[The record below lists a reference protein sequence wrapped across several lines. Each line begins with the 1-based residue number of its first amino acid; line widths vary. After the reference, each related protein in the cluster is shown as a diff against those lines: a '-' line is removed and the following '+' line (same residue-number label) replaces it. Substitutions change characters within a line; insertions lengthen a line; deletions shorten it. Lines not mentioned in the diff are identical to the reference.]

1 MHRSRPR
8 QVSGRSAAVVTLAL
22 VAAMLAMGAANAAS
36 APAAAPAIH
45 RSVRTV
51 TRGAAIPFPSGQ
63 TVSPVQGIQNPEI
76 PPEPEGEGGDDAAA
90 RAAALRHRQV
100 EHSLSH
106 RPSAKMTARLRAAE
120 AAADLTVPTVT
131 PKRVAGSNPGL
142 DRSFEGLNFFD
153 QRFANNGNQFSVE
166 PPDQGLCVGNGFV
179 LETVNDVLQVYSTGG
194 RALSPVTDLNSFY
207 GYPAQIDRT
216 TGVQGPFVTD
226 PSCYYDPAH
235 KRFFHLALTLDV
247 VPETGAFTG
256 TNHLDIAVSRTS
268 SPLGGWNIY
277 RLPVQDDGTQG
288 TPSHT
293 DCPCIG
299 DYPHLG
305 ADKYGFYVTTNE
317 YPFSDDPGVFGNNFN
332 GAQVYAFSKAALA
345 AGAATVSVVNFENL
359 VLGDGTPGFTVWPAQ
374 VPDNHYATRA
384 NGTEYFLSS
393 SAAEEALNETGLDN
407 RIGLWTLTN
416 SRSLDSASPA
426 PELAS
431 AILGSETYGVPPL
444 SEQKAGPVPLRDCI
458 VTVCLEGIGPSPV
471 REVEGPLDSN
481 DSRMQQ
487 TWLAG
492 GRLYGALDT
501 IANVAGN
508 IKAASAFFVVDPVAK
523 AITRQGYV
531 GVAGNNVNYPAIA
544 VLPNG
549 KGVMAFTL
557 VGGNHYP
564 SAAYAPLSGGNV
576 GAVHVAGKGAG
587 PQDGFSEYVF
597 FNGAGTDPPTARP
610 RWGDYSAAVTAG
622 GNLWFASE
630 WIAQRCTFTQYL
642 ADTTCG
648 GTRGALGNWST
659 HLSRL
664 GT

>member
-1 MHRSRPR
+1 M
-8 QVSGRSAAVVTLAL
+8 AVLAMTLMAS
-22 VAAMLAMGAANAAS
+22 MLAVGAANAAS
-36 APAAAPAIH
+36 GPAAATPAIH
-45 RSVRTV
+45 RSSRTI
-51 TRGAAIPFPSGQ
+51 TKGAALPFPTGQ
-63 TVSPVQGIQNPEI
+63 TVTPIQGIQSPEI
-76 PPEPEGEGGDDAAA
+76 PPEPEGEGGDAD
-90 RAAALRHRQV
+90 RAAQTVQRHRSVQ
-100 EHSLSH
+100 HSLSR
-106 RPSAKMTARLRAAE
+106 RPSDKMTARLRAAE
-120 AAADLTVPTVT
+120 AAADLTVPTVA
-131 PKRVAGSNPGL
+131 PKAVAGSNPGL

-179 LETVNDVLQVYSTGG
+179 LESVNDVLQVYSPGG
-194 RALSPVTDLNSFY
+194 RALSPVTDLNTFY
-207 GYPAQIDRT
+207 GYPPAIDRT
-216 TGVQGPFVTD
+216 PGAPAPFGPFVTD
-226 PSCYYDPAH
+226 PSCLYDAAH
-235 KRFFHLALTLDV
+235 KRFFHIVLTLDV
-247 VPETGAFTG
+247 VPETGDFTG
-256 TNHLDIAVSRTS
+256 TNHLDIAVSQTS
-268 SPLGGWNIY
+268 SPLGGWDIY

-345 AGAATVSVVNFENL
+345 AGAATVNVVQFENL
-359 VLGDGTPGFTVWPAQ
+359 VLSDGTPGFTVWPAQ
-374 VPDNHYATRA
+374 VPDNHYATRN

-407 RIGLWTLTN
+407 RIGVWTLSN
-416 SRSLDSASPA
+416 SKSLDSASPA
-426 PELAS
+426 PNLDS
-431 AILGSETYGVPPL
+431 AILGSQTYGVPPL
-444 SEQKAGPVPLRDCI
+444 SEQKGGPVPLRDCI

-508 IKAASAFFVVDPVAK
+508 IKAASAYFVVDPVAK
-523 AITRQGYV
+523 AITRQGYI

-544 VLPNG
+544 VLPG
-549 KGVMAFTL
+549 GEGVVSFTL
-557 VGGNHYP
+557 VGANHYP
-564 SAAYAPLSGGNV
+564 SSAYARVSGGTV
-576 GAVHVAGKGAG
+576 GAVHIAGRGAG
-587 PQDGFSEYVF
+587 PQDGFSEYAF

-610 RWGDYSAAVTAG
+610 RWGDYSASVTAG
-622 GNLWFASE
+622 GKLWLATE
-630 WIAQRCTFTQYL
+630 WIAQRCTFTEYQ

-648 GTRGALGNWST
+648 GTRGTLGNWST
-659 HLSRL
+659 RLSRL
-664 GT
+664 ST

>member
-1 MHRSRPR
+1 MHRSRRR
-8 QVSGRSAAVVTLAL
+8 QVSGRSAVVVALAL
-22 VAAMLAMGAANAAS
+22 VAALFAVGAANAAS

-51 TRGAAIPFPSGQ
+51 TKGAAIPFPTGQ

-76 PPEPEGEGGDDAAA
+76 PPEPEEEGGDDAAA
-90 RAAALRHRQV
+90 RAALRNRQV

-106 RPSAKMTARLRAAE
+106 RPSAKMTAQLRAAE

-131 PKRVAGSNPGL
+131 PKSVAGSNPGL

-153 QRFANNGNQFSVE
+153 QRFANNGNQFSIE

-194 RALSPVTDLNSFY
+194 RALSPVTDLNTFY

-216 TGVQGPFVTD
+216 TGLQGPFVTD

-235 KRFFHLALTLDV
+235 KRFFHLVLTLDV
-247 VPETGAFTG
+247 VPDTGEFTG
-256 TNHLDIAVSRTS
+256 TNHLDIAVSQTS

-359 VLGDGTPGFTVWPAQ
+359 VLDDGTPGFTVWPAQ
-374 VPDNHYATRA
+374 GPTTTTPPGPTAPST
-384 NGTEYFLSS
+384 S
-393 SAAEEALNETGLDN
+393 SAPRRPRRPSTRPASTTASGCGPSPTAGP
-407 RIGLWTLTN
+407 WT
-416 SRSLDSASPA
+416 APA
-426 PELAS
+426 PPPSWTAPSS
-431 AILGSETYGVPPL
+431 ALQTYGVPPL
-444 SEQKAGPVPLRDCI
+444 SEQKGGPVPLRDCI
-458 VTVCLEGIGPSPV
+458 ITVCLAGIGPSPV

-508 IKAASAFFVVDPVAK
+508 IKAASAYFVVDPVAK

-549 KGVMAFTL
+549 KGVMAFSL

-564 SAAYAPLSGGNV
+564 SAAYAPLSGGPTV
-576 GAVHVAGKGAG
+576 GAVHVAGRGVARRMASVSTCSSTAPAPTRRRPGPAGA
-587 PQDGFSEYVF
+587 
-597 FNGAGTDPPTARP
+597 TTARP
-610 RWGDYSAAVTAG
+610 
-622 GNLWFASE
+622 
-630 WIAQRCTFTQYL
+630 
-642 ADTTCG
+642 
-648 GTRGALGNWST
+648 
-659 HLSRL
+659 
-664 GT
+664 

>member
-1 MHRSRPR
+1 MHRPR
-8 QVSGRSAAVVTLAL
+8 RRKLSSRSAAL
-22 VAAMLAMGAANAAS
+22 VALTLLAGMLAMGAADAA
-36 APAAAPAIH
+36 APAAAPAIQ

-51 TRGAAIPFPSGQ
+51 TRGAAIPFPTGQ
-63 TVSPVQGIQNPEI
+63 TVTPVQGIQNPEI
-76 PPEPEGEGGDDAAA
+76 PPEPEEEGDAAAA
-90 RAAALRHRQV
+90 RAVQRHRQIQ
-100 EHSLSH
+100 HSLSH
-106 RPSAKMTARLRAAE
+106 RPSARMTAQLRAAE

-179 LETVNDVLQVYSTGG
+179 PETINDVLQVYSPGG
-194 RALSPVTDLNSFY
+194 RPLSPVTDLNTFY

-216 TGVQGPFVTD
+216 TGVRGPFVTD

-247 VPETGAFTG
+247 VPDTGAFTG
-256 TNHLDIAVSRTS
+256 TNHLDIAVSQTS

-305 ADKYGFYVTTNE
+305 ADKYGFYVSTNE

-345 AGAATVSVVNFENL
+345 AGAATVNVVQFENL
-359 VLGDGTPGFTVWPAQ
+359 VLSDGTPGFTVWPAQ
-374 VPDNHYATRA
+374 VPDNRYATRDH
-384 NGTEYFLSS
+384 GTEYFLSS
-393 SAAEEALNETGLDN
+393 SAAEEALNEAGLDN

-416 SRSLDSASPA
+416 SRSLDSANPA
-426 PELAS
+426 PDLTS

-557 VGGNHYP
+557 VGGNRYP
-564 SAAYAPLSGGNV
+564 SAAYAPVSGGGNV
-576 GAVHVAGKGAG
+576 GAVHVAGRGVG

-597 FNGAGTDPPTARP
+597 FNGAGTDPPSARP

-630 WIAQRCTFTQYL
+630 WIAQRCTFTEYL

-659 HLSRL
+659 RLSRL
-664 GT
+664 GP

>member
-1 MHRSRPR
+1 MLRSTPTK
-8 QVSGRSAAVVTLAL
+8 VSARTAAVLA
-22 VAAMLAMGAANAAS
+22 VALLAGMLSMGAAGPA
-36 APAAAPAIH
+36 AAAPAIH

-51 TRGAAIPFPSGQ
+51 TKGAAVPFPTGQ
-63 TVSPVQGIQNPEI
+63 TVNPVQGIQDPEI
-76 PPEPEGEGGDDAAA
+76 PGEPEGEGGDDDAA
-90 RAAALRHRQV
+90 RARAAQRQQLV
-100 EHSLSH
+100 QHSLSH
-106 RPSAKMTARLRAAE
+106 RPSARMTAQLQAAE
-120 AAADLTVPTVT
+120 AEADLTVPTVA
-131 PKRVAGSNPGL
+131 PKSVVGANPGL

-153 QRFANNGNQFSVE
+153 QRFANNGNQFSIE

-194 RALSPVTDLNSFY
+194 RALSPVTDLNTFY
-207 GYPAQIDRT
+207 GYAAQIDRT
-216 TGVQGPFVTD
+216 TGLQGPFVTD

-277 RLPVQDDGTQG
+277 RLPVQDDGTLG

-293 DCPCIG
+293 GCPCIG

-359 VLGDGTPGFTVWPAQ
+359 VLSDGTPGFTVWPAQ
-374 VPDNHYATRA
+374 VPDNHYTTRA

-416 SRSLDSASPA
+416 SRSLDTSSPA
-426 PELAS
+426 PNLAS
-431 AILGSETYGVPPL
+431 TILSSETYGVPPL
-444 SEQKAGPVPLRDCI
+444 SEQKGGPVPLRDCVI
-458 VTVCLEGIGPSPV
+458 TACLEGVGPSPV

-508 IKAASAFFVVDPVAK
+508 IKAASAYFVVDPVAK
-523 AITRQGYV
+523 AITKQGYI

-544 VLPNG
+544 VLPSG
-549 KGVMAFTL
+549 KGVVSFTL
-557 VGGNHYP
+557 VGTNHFP
-564 SAAYAPLSGGNV
+564 SSAYAQVSGGNV
-576 GAVHVAGKGAG
+576 GAVHIAGKGVG

-610 RWGDYSAAVTAG
+610 RWGDYSATVTAG
-622 GNLWFASE
+622 NNLWFATE
-630 WIAQRCTFTQYL
+630 WIGQRCTFTQYQ

-659 HLSRL
+659 HLARL

>member
-1 MHRSRPR
+1 MHRPRRRKLSSRP
-8 QVSGRSAAVVTLAL
+8 AAL
-22 VAAMLAMGAANAAS
+22 VALTLLAGVLAMGAADAA
-36 APAAAPAIH
+36 APAAAPAIQ

-51 TRGAAIPFPSGQ
+51 TRGAAIPFPTGQ
-63 TVSPVQGIQNPEI
+63 TVTPVQGIQNPEI
-76 PPEPEGEGGDDAAA
+76 PPEPEAEGDAAAA
-90 RAAALRHRQV
+90 RAVQRHRQIQ
-100 EHSLSH
+100 HSLSH
-106 RPSAKMTARLRAAE
+106 RPSAKMTAQLRAAE

-153 QRFANNGNQFSVE
+153 QRFANNGNQFSIE

-179 LETVNDVLQVYSTGG
+179 LETINDVLQVYSPGG
-194 RALSPVTDLNSFY
+194 RPLSPVTDLNTFY

-216 TGVQGPFVTD
+216 TGLQGPFVTD

-256 TNHLDIAVSRTS
+256 TNHLDIAVSQTS

-305 ADKYGFYVTTNE
+305 ADKYGFYVSTNE

-345 AGAATVSVVNFENL
+345 AGAATVNVVQFENL
-359 VLGDGTPGFTVWPAQ
+359 VLSDGTPGFTVWPAQ
-374 VPDNHYATRA
+374 VPDNRYATRDH
-384 NGTEYFLSS
+384 GTEYFLSS

-416 SRSLDSASPA
+416 SRSLDSANPA
-426 PELAS
+426 PDLTS

-501 IANVAGN
+501 IAIVAGN
-508 IKAASAFFVVDPVAK
+508 VKAASAFFVVDPVAK
-523 AITRQGYV
+523 TITRQGYV
-531 GVAGNNVNYPAIA
+531 GVARNNVNYPAIA

-557 VGGNHYP
+557 VGGNRYP
-564 SAAYAPLSGGNV
+564 SAAYAPISGGGNI
-576 GAVHVAGKGAG
+576 GAVHIAGRGAG

-597 FNGAGTDPPTARP
+597 FNGAGTDPPSARP

-630 WIAQRCTFTQYL
+630 WIAQRCTFTEYL

-659 HLSRL
+659 RLSRL
-664 GT
+664 GP

>member
-1 MHRSRPR
+1 MLRSTPTK
-8 QVSGRSAAVVTLAL
+8 VTTRSAAVLAL
-22 VAAMLAMGAANAAS
+22 ALLAAMLSVGAAGS
-36 APAAAPAIH
+36 AAAAPAIH

-51 TRGAAIPFPSGQ
+51 TKGAAVPFPTGQ
-63 TVSPVQGIQNPEI
+63 TVNPIQGIQDPEI
-76 PPEPEGEGGDDAAA
+76 PGEPEGEGGDDDAA
-90 RAAALRHRQV
+90 RARAAQRQQLV
-100 EHSLSH
+100 QHSLSH
-106 RPSAKMTARLRAAE
+106 RPSAKMTAQLRAAE
-120 AAADLTVPTVT
+120 AEADLTVPTVA
-131 PKRVAGSNPGL
+131 PKSVVGANPGL

-153 QRFANNGNQFSVE
+153 QRFANNGNQFSIE

-194 RALSPVTDLNSFY
+194 RALSPVTDLNTFY
-207 GYPAQIDRT
+207 GYAAQIDRT
-216 TGVQGPFVTD
+216 TGLQGPFVTD

-256 TNHLDIAVSRTS
+256 TNHLDIAVSQTS

-305 ADKYGFYVTTNE
+305 ADKYGFYVSTNE

-332 GAQVYAFSKAALA
+332 GAQLYAFSKAALA
-345 AGAATVSVVNFENL
+345 AGAATVNVVQFENL
-359 VLGDGTPGFTVWPAQ
+359 VLSDGTPGFTVWPAQ
-374 VPDNHYATRA
+374 VPDNRYATRDH
-384 NGTEYFLSS
+384 GTEYFLSS

-416 SRSLDSASPA
+416 SRSLDSANPA
-426 PELAS
+426 PDLTS

-501 IANVAGN
+501 IAIVAGN

-531 GVAGNNVNYPAIA
+531 GVARNNVNYPAIA

-549 KGVMAFTL
+549 KGSWPSPL
-557 VGGNHYP
+557 
-564 SAAYAPLSGGNV
+564 SAATATPAPPTRRSV
-576 GAVHVAGKGAG
+576 AAATSAPSTSPAGASAHRTASASTSSSTAPAPTRRRRGLAGA
-587 PQDGFSEYVF
+587 
-597 FNGAGTDPPTARP
+597 TTARP
-610 RWGDYSAAVTAG
+610 
-622 GNLWFASE
+622 
-630 WIAQRCTFTQYL
+630 
-642 ADTTCG
+642 
-648 GTRGALGNWST
+648 
-659 HLSRL
+659 
-664 GT
+664 